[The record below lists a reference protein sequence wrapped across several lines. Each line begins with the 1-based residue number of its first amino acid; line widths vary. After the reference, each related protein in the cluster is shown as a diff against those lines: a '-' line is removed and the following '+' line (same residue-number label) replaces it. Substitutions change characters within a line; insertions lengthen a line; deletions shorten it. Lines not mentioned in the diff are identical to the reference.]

1 MSPPAVVWPGSL
13 EHQAWPGPFWPP
25 WPGRPMMPLA
35 EALPALLPSPLL
47 LSSPSTLDV
56 RRQWRCRIPSYSF
69 LLNPRWTPHN
79 PPRDLLPVFFVSSFF
94 LLSPSCLRDLPFSG
108 IMPSVLYFALEYRLL
123 DRLFHDLPFPLRRR
137 AAILFMS
144 SLVEWPSLLEGS
156 RWKFL

>member
-1 MSPPAVVWPGSL
+1 
-13 EHQAWPGPFWPP
+13 
-25 WPGRPMMPLA
+25 MPLA
-35 EALPALLPSPLL
+35 EAFPPSSPP
-47 LSSPSTLDV
+47 LSSFPLPPPSLCGANGAVEVWFDIGS
-56 RRQWRCRIPSYSF
+56 IPSYSF
-69 LLNPRWTPHN
+69 LLNPMWIPHN

-123 DRLFHDLPFPLRRR
+123 DRLFHDLPFSLHRR